1 MKRIESISDDMKGI
15 ATYEFSDGQRVQLDA
30 RAVREYGLAE
40 VLGAA
45 GLGHRIPTERLPVM
59 LHGTRWGTMA
69 PDFDPSNV
77 RSNSFWY
84 DPRPGDFKRE
94 GDTWVAARTLG
105 PGDVECVVG
114 FVSDTTLNGGDQ

>member
-1 MKRIESISDDMKGI
+1 MRRLESIEDDMKGI
-15 ATYEFSDGQRVQLDA
+15 ATYELSDGRRIAFDRHA
-30 RAVREYGLAE
+30 IREMGLADC
-40 VLGAA
+40 LRRA
-45 GLGHRIPTERLPVM
+45 GLGNEVPTERLPVM
-59 LHGTRWGTMA
+59 LHGIRWGTMA

-105 PGDVECVVG
+105 PGDVESVVG
-114 FVSDTTLNGGDQ
+114 FVSDTTINGGNQ